1 MLREHSFKTVSWRLF
16 RRMVPRLSFQ
26 TRLMYVDKRCAA
38 PEYAQ
43 TSLNIT
49 IHYRFTLGNR
59 TNQWS
64 ILNARP

>member
-1 MLREHSFKTVSWRLF
+1 MLREHSFKTVSWRFF
-16 RRMVPRLSFQ
+16 RRMVPRLSIQ

-43 TSLNIT
+43 TDIT

-59 TNQWS
+59 TNQ
-64 ILNARP
+64 